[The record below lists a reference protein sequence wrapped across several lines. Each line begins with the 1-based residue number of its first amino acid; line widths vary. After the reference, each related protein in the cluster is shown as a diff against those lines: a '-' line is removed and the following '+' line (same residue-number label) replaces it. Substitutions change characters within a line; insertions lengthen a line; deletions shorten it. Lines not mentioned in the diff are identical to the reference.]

1 MKEFVLQRINELI
14 SHSKLSKNAFANKI
28 SMEQTTVNNQ
38 LIGKRGI
45 SIDLILNILLAFPEV
60 SSEWLLRGEGS
71 MIKNENNITKHDDMS
86 REMTFYIDEDGFLKL
101 KR

>member
-14 SHSKLSKNAFANKI
+14 SHSELSKNAFANKI

-71 MIKNENNITKHDDMS
+71 MIKNENNITRHDDMS

>member
-71 MIKNENNITKHDDMS
+71 MIKNENNITRHDDMS

>member
-60 SSEWLLRGEGS
+60 SSEWLLRGEGR
-71 MIKNENNITKHDDMS
+71 MIKNENNITRHDDMS

>member
-1 MKEFVLQRINELI
+1 MKEFVLQRVNELI
-14 SHSKLSKNAFANKI
+14 SHSELSKNAFANKI

-71 MIKNENNITKHDDMS
+71 MIKSDIPAKNNAS
-86 REMTFYIDEDGFLKL
+86 RVFTVCIDENGFIKIQDLL
-101 KR
+101 

>member
-14 SHSKLSKNAFANKI
+14 YHSKLSKNAFANKI

>member
-71 MIKNENNITKHDDMS
+71 MIKNENNITRHDDMS
-86 REMTFYIDEDGFLKL
+86 REMTFILMKMDF
-101 KR
+101 

>member
-14 SHSKLSKNAFANKI
+14 SHSELSKNAFANKI

-38 LIGKRGI
+38 LIGKRGV

-60 SSEWLLRGEGS
+60 SSEWLLRGEGE
-71 MIKNENNITKHDDMS
+71 MIKGESGLPQSENESSNIT
-86 REMTFYIDEDGFLKL
+86 FYVDKNGFLKL

>member
-14 SHSKLSKNAFANKI
+14 SHNELSKNAFANKI

-71 MIKNENNITKHDDMS
+71 MIKNENNITRHDDMS